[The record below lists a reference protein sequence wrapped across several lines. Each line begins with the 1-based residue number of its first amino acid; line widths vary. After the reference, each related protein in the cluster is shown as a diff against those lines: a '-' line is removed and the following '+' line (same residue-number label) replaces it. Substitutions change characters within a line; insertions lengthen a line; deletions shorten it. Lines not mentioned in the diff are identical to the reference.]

1 MTHKSSL
8 TTEQLE
14 LLKKKL
20 FKDRDTMLKTIDVLK
35 AQDPFNDPDHV
46 NDNASFDTDVR
57 EQMGHDTVEAEVKSL
72 KRKLRLVE
80 KALRKMENGTYGFD
94 EKSGVQI
101 PFERLSIVP
110 EAQYTVEVEKR
121 LVK

>member
-1 MTHKSSL
+1 MGTK
-8 TTEQLE
+8 TGLE
-14 LLKKKL
+14 KDQIETLQKML
-20 FKDRDTMLKTIDVLK
+20 FKDRDKILKTIDVLK

-57 EQMGHDTVEAEVKSL
+57 EQMGHDTVEAEVTAL

-80 KALRKMENGTYGFD
+80 KALRKVESGTYGID
-94 EKSGVQI
+94 EKTGVPI
-101 PFERLSIVP
+101 PLERLLIVP
-110 EAQYTVEVEKR
+110 EAQYTVEIEKK

>member
-1 MTHKSSL
+1 MTHKTSL
-8 TTEQLE
+8 TKDQLE
-14 LLKKKL
+14 TLQKKL
-20 FKDRDTMLKTIDVLK
+20 FKDRDKILKTIDVLK

-72 KRKLRLVE
+72 KRKLKLVE
-80 KALRKMENGTYGFD
+80 RALKKLEAGTYGFD

-110 EAQYTVEVEKR
+110 EAQYTVEIEKK

>member
-46 NDNASFDTDVR
+46 NNNASFDTDVR

-80 KALRKMENGTYGFD
+80 KALRKMENGTYGVD
-94 EKSGVQI
+94 EKSGVEI

-110 EAQYTVEVEKR
+110 EAQYTVEIEKR

>member
-1 MTHKSSL
+1 MGTKGL
-8 TTEQLE
+8 TKDQLE
-14 LLKKKL
+14 SLKKAL
-20 FKDRDTMLKTIDVLK
+20 FDDRDKILKTIDVLK
-35 AQDPFNDPDHV
+35 AQDPFNDPEHA

-80 KALRKMENGTYGFD
+80 KALRKMEKGTYGID
-94 EKSGVQI
+94 EKTGVQI

-110 EAQYTVEVEKR
+110 EAQYTVEVEKK